1 MRKLK
6 NWVEKGPFRSGA
18 GFGLLCCEVHRRDVV
33 RLRAAMER
41 FIGRGI
47 FWQHGQLGTLG
58 KGSIATNSIG
68 YQAAYSAVIGKGNQS
83 TSVG

>member
-1 MRKLK
+1 
-6 NWVEKGPFRSGA
+6 
-18 GFGLLCCEVHRRDVV
+18 
-33 RLRAAMER
+33 MER

-58 KGSIATNSIG
+58 KGSIATKSIG